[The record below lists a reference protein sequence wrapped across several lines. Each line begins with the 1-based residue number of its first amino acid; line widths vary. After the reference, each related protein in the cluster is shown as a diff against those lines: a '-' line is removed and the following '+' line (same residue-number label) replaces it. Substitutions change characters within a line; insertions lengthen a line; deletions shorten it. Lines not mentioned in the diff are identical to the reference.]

1 MAPNLSLS
9 QHDQIRDMILSNS
22 LTDVQIASV
31 ADCSMRSIRTIRSNL
46 RCFGTS
52 KAPANGVGRPR
63 SITPPM
69 LRTLCD
75 RLIEKPHMYQ
85 DEMVVFLWD
94 EFDILVTTDSIS
106 RALREAGWSKKTARR
121 VAQERSAELRDLYLH
136 ALSEFARTTWCTLTI
151 LVVTGGLDSGV
162 LGGLP

>member
-9 QHDQIRDMILSNS
+9 QHDQIRDMILSNP
-22 LTDVQIASV
+22 LTDVEIASV
-31 ADCSMRSIRTIRSNL
+31 AGCTTRSIRTIRANL

-52 KAPANGVGRPR
+52 KAPANRVGRPR

-69 LRTLCD
+69 LRALYD

-94 EFDILVTTDSIS
+94 EFGILVTTYSIS
-106 RALREAGWSKKTARR
+106 RALRESGLVQENRASHCTRTKRRAARPLPPQPLRVSLVPSGVHRR
-121 VAQERSAELRDLYLH
+121 V
-136 ALSEFARTTWCTLTI
+136 CM
-151 LVVTGGLDSGV
+151 
-162 LGGLP
+162 